1 MGTVK
6 KDNTL
11 VRITTVPL
19 SLEKLLTGQM
29 RFMSEHGFNVY
40 MISSPSEN
48 AEQLEKKELSSYL
61 VVQMSRQITPFKDLV
76 ALVKLIS
83 LLIRIKPDIV
93 HTHTPKAGFLGMLAS
108 RLAGVPVRLHTIAGL
123 PLLEARGIK
132 RKVLEAVEKLTYH
145 CASKVYPNSRNLE
158 QIILDAKFCKRSKL
172 KVIGN
177 GSSNGIDT
185 AFFKCTPQLINEAD
199 GLRKRHSIP
208 DGAYIYIFIGRLV
221 RDKGIEELVEAFSF
235 INRDYKNT
243 WLFLVGP
250 VEHDLDPLSDRCYNL
265 IEHNSQIISAG
276 YQNDVRPY
284 LALSDV
290 LVFPSYR
297 EGFPNVPMQAGCF
310 ELPSIVTNING
321 CNEIIEDQKNGLIV
335 PVKNIDALKR
345 AMEQILTNKD
355 LYARLK
361 SNARKMILERYEQKV
376 VWNLIL
382 NEYQD
387 QLKSKRVIS

>member
-40 MISSPSEN
+40 MISSPFEN
-48 AEQLEKKELSSYL
+48 AEQLEKKELSTYL

-76 ALVKLIS
+76 ALVKLIAF
-83 LLIRIKPDIV
+83 LIRIKPDIV

-108 RLAGVPVRLHTIAGL
+108 RLTGVPVRLHTVAGL
-123 PLLEARGIK
+123 PLLEARGLK
-132 RKVLEAVEKLTYH
+132 RKVLEAVEKLTYR

-185 AFFKCTPQLINEAD
+185 AFFKSTPQLMNEAD
-199 GLRKRHSIP
+199 RLRKRYSIP
-208 DGAYIYIFIGRLV
+208 DDAYIYIFIGRLV
-221 RDKGIEELVEAFSF
+221 RDKGIEELVQAFSF
-235 INRDYKNT
+235 INTDYKNT

-250 VEHDLDPLSDRCYNL
+250 VEHDLDPLSDRCYEI
-265 IEHNSQIISAG
+265 IEHNSQIISVG
-276 YQNDVRPY
+276 YQKDVRPY

-321 CNEIIEDQKNGLIV
+321 CNEIVEDQRNGLIV
-335 PVKNIDALKR
+335 PVKNMDALKR
-345 AMEQILTNKD
+345 AMEQILTDKD

-361 SNARKMILERYEQKV
+361 SNARRMIIEKYEQKV
-376 VWNLIL
+376 VWELIL

-387 QLKSKRVIS
+387 QLKSKRVVS